1 MRRVVTN
8 RRVLRRSE
16 AATGGAAVKLPC
28 AVIRSGN
35 VTLTMFTFRMMALA
49 CKLFPKLF
57 MQIKHR
63 K

>member
-1 MRRVVTN
+1 MSRD
-8 RRVLRRSE
+8 
-16 AATGGAAVKLPC
+16 AQGMWIGGAAVKLPC

-49 CKLFPKLF
+49 GKLFPKLF